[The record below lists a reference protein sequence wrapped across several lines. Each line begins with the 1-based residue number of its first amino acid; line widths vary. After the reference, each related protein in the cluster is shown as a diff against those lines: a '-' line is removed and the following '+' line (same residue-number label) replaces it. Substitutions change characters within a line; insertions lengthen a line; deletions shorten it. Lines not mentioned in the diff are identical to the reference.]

1 MAGKRFTKNL
11 SDYGYCF
18 ACGPKN
24 PIGLHMKVSYIGDR
38 AVSRLRLSREFEG
51 WKDVVHGGIVAT
63 ILDEIMAYAV
73 MQFVGK
79 GVTTSLQVTYRAPLP
94 VGEEVQAVG
103 YVTERK
109 SRGAVAKG
117 EIRRANDDRL
127 IATGENRFIL
137 IS

>member
-1 MAGKRFTKNL
+1 
-11 SDYGYCF
+11 
-18 ACGPKN
+18 
-24 PIGLHMKVSYIGDR
+24 MKVSYIGDR

-117 EIRRANDDRL
+117 EIRQADDDRL

-137 IS
+137 IT